1 VSGVVRAVVPWL
13 LCPGM
18 YDSGEWR
25 RWGTPLG
32 LEEVKDMAIGRDGAV
47 DVRGGDGVRRE
58 GMDYSTRDSPAC
70 HER

>member
-1 VSGVVRAVVPWL
+1 
-13 LCPGM
+13 M

-47 DVRGGDGVRRE
+47 NVRGGDGVRRE